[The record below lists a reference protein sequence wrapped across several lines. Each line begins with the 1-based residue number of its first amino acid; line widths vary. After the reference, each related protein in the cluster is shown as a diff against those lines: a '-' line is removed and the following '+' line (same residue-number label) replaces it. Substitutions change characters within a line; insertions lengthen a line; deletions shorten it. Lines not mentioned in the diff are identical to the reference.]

1 MLKKNIIL
9 LKRKK
14 ERTKMSKLKNHY
26 DNDVYVSKDVNNIK
40 CATCIYKDVC
50 HPLKNAWNCKDYKEV
65 ANG

>member
-1 MLKKNIIL
+1 
-9 LKRKK
+9 
-14 ERTKMSKLKNHY
+14 MSKLKNHY

-50 HPLKNAWNCKDYKEV
+50 HPLKNAWNCEDYKEV